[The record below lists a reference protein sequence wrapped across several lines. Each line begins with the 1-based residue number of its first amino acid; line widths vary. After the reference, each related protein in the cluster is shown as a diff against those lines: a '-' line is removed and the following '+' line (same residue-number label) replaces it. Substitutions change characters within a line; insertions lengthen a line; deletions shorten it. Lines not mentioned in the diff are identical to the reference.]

1 MSSAQAGK
9 EWRVVKIG
17 RDSESYQ
24 DDAEEYASSQIQFDQ
39 HTDEVESEEKN
50 ESPGHRGEK
59 RAVPKKE
66 RADGAGGCA
75 KRNKN
80 NREAGDKRESRSKQA
95 GAGNLALAELLHADP
110 GEHGDVPGNKRQNTG
125 REKRDKPGEKSSC

>member
-17 RDSESYQ
+17 RDSESDK
-24 DDAEEYASSQIQFDQ
+24 DDAEDYASSQIQFDQ
-39 HTDEVESEEKN
+39 RTDEVESEEKD

-59 RAVPKKE
+59 RPVPEKE

-75 KRNKN
+75 KGNKD
-80 NREAGDKRESRSKQA
+80 NREAGDKRESRSEQA
-95 GAGNLALAELLHADP
+95 RAGSLALAELLHADA
-110 GEHGDVPGNKRQNTG
+110 GEHGDVAGNKR
-125 REKRDKPGEKSSC
+125 

>member
-1 MSSAQAGK
+1 
-9 EWRVVKIG
+9 
-17 RDSESYQ
+17 
-24 DDAEEYASSQIQFDQ
+24 Q
-39 HTDEVESEEKN
+39 HTDEVESEEKD

-59 RAVPKKE
+59 RAVPEKE

-95 GAGNLALAELLHADP
+95 GAGNLALAELLHADR
-110 GEHGDVPGNKRQNTG
+110 GEHGDVAGNKSCERAKTRQMTDLTG
-125 REKRDKPGEKSSC
+125 VEQELTASDCL